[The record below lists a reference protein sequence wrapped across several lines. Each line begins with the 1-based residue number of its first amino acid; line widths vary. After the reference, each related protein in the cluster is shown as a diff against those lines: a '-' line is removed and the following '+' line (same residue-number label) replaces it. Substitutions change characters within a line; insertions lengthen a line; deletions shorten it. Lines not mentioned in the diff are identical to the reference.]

1 MRGMLTIAH
10 LTWLEARRRRI
21 VLAAVLCGALF
32 LLVYGT
38 ALFFSQ
44 RSPGVSAGVINLA
57 QRRVQQE
64 LLLLAGLYVGN
75 FLTLALAVMLPVDA
89 LSGEIDSGIMQTLA
103 SKPIARAE
111 IVLGK
116 WLTYWL
122 LTAAYL
128 VFMAGGIVLLV
139 RWLLGSEPQHVVVAL
154 ALMLLG
160 ATVLLSL
167 STAGGTRLTT
177 ITNGLVAFA
186 FYGIAFIG
194 GWIEQIGAIVGN
206 PTARYVG
213 TAISLVSPVD
223 AMWRRA
229 AHEIQSPLMRDV
241 QITPFSG
248 VSVPSDA
255 MIYWT
260 IGFVVITLGIGLHW
274 FRRRAL

>member
-1 MRGMLTIAH
+1 M
-10 LTWLEARRRRI
+10 
-21 VLAAVLCGALF
+21 
-32 LLVYGT
+32 
-38 ALFFSQ
+38 
-44 RSPGVSAGVINLA
+44 
-57 QRRVQQE
+57 
-64 LLLLAGLYVGN
+64 
-75 FLTLALAVMLPVDA
+75 
-89 LSGEIDSGIMQTLA
+89 
-103 SKPIARAE
+103 
-111 IVLGK
+111 
-116 WLTYWL
+116 
-122 LTAAYL
+122 
-128 VFMAGGIVLLV
+128 
-139 RWLLGSEPQHVVVAL
+139 VVAL